1 MEELTK
7 VVKEAHVFMQDW
19 PFALPSW
26 PDLHRYISSLLPCRR
41 VDLVVVVWEL

>member
-7 VVKEAHVFMQDW
+7 VVKEAHVFMQDL

-26 PDLHRYISSLLPCRR
+26 PDLRRYASSLLPCRI
-41 VDLVVVVWEL
+41 VELVVVVWEL